1 MRPWPPADRRDG
13 HQARAMPRVRPHPQT
28 SREGAQVSGWP
39 FGNLRM
45 FGYKVIVADPPW
57 AYERWSDKNQKK
69 GAADQYELM
78 SLDEIKA
85 LPVGHLAAG
94 DCLLLLWTCGWAI
107 ATGQAQEVARAW
119 GFTPQSEMIWRKLTA
134 SGKPRMGTGYRVRTL
149 HEPILVATIGH
160 PTHKPLPSLFD
171 GIAREHS
178 RKPDEFYGIVT
189 EYTPAAMRRADLFA
203 RETRPG
209 FDGWG
214 NEHGKFDVGAERSP
228 QTIA

>member
-1 MRPWPPADRRDG
+1 MSA
-13 HQARAMPRVRPHPQT
+13 
-28 SREGAQVSGWP
+28 WP
-39 FGNLRM
+39 FCELPPLS
-45 FGYKVIVADPPW
+45 YDVIVADPPW
-57 AYERWSDKNQKK
+57 DFKNYSPAGTAK
-69 GAADQYELM
+69 GADPHYSVM
-78 SLDEIKA
+78 SLDAIKA
-85 LPVGHLAAG
+85 LPVGLLARG
-94 DCLLLLWTCGWAI
+94 DCLLLLWTCGWAM

-119 GFTPQSEMIWRKLTA
+119 GSAQSEMVWRKLTA

-189 EYTPAAMRRADLFA
+189 DHTPAAMRRADLFA
-203 RETRPG
+203 RETRPS

-214 NEHGKFDVGAERSP
+214 LEHGKFDAGAERSP
-228 QTIA
+228 QAIA